1 MTTKLMCHHITLM
14 SVTITTSRTLFF
26 ILSSSFCN
34 IRQNCEVN
42 PVLTV
47 SLVFASLSGFC
58 YVEFDDLE
66 SLKEAL
72 TYDGAV
78 SIWLVFLFFRQEKK
92 VWGGENCSD
101 WWRQTETIWSTLF
114 SLLCV
119 YDFRSGADKRIIFIS
134 SSNLFCENMKNE
146 NYILKSFLCEVRKR
160 IFHKWVEQFSS
171 LHVPH
176 RRWILYDN

>member
-14 SVTITTSRTLFF
+14 SVTITTSRSLFF
-26 ILSSSFCN
+26 ILSSSIRN

-47 SLVFASLSGFC
+47 SLVFVSLSGFC

-78 SIWLVFLFFRQEKK
+78 SI
-92 VWGGENCSD
+92 
-101 WWRQTETIWSTLF
+101 
-114 SLLCV
+114 
-119 YDFRSGADKRIIFIS
+119 
-134 SSNLFCENMKNE
+134 
-146 NYILKSFLCEVRKR
+146 
-160 IFHKWVEQFSS
+160 
-171 LHVPH
+171 
-176 RRWILYDN
+176 